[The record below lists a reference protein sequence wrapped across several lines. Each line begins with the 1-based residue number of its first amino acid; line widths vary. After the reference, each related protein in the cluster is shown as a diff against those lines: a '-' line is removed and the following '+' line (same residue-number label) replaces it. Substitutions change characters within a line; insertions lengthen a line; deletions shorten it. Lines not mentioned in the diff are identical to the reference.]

1 VTYRKYRS
9 GPRWLPQSLAMLVL
23 VAVGFVTATT
33 VARAEDPA
41 PATSSSSES
50 ETTATEPA
58 FIAEGIT
65 IAGVDV
71 GGLTADEAA
80 TSLAVSF
87 RRPLP
92 FIFLTRTW
100 SASPSRVGAIPDY
113 DGALAQALAAGPGT
127 QLPLLVR
134 FDHARLLQYVALVDR
149 RYSIA
154 ARNSHVRLRGVR
166 PFVTRSRA
174 GYGISARA
182 LRRAI
187 VAAVK
192 AHGRTAIEVPYARVR
207 PTVTRRN
214 FGPVIVIR
222 RESKK
227 LVLFNGMRRRTAFG
241 VATGQASYPTPL
253 GRYRIVTKQRHPWWY
268 PPNSDWARGAS
279 PIPPG
284 PGNPLGTRWMGLSWG
299 GVGIHGTPDAASI
312 GYSASHGCIRMRIPE
327 AEWLFERVRIG
338 TKVFVVSA

>member
-1 VTYRKYRS
+1 
-9 GPRWLPQSLAMLVL
+9 
-23 VAVGFVTATT
+23 
-33 VARAEDPA
+33 
-41 PATSSSSES
+41 
-50 ETTATEPA
+50 
-58 FIAEGIT
+58 
-65 IAGVDV
+65 
-71 GGLTADEAA
+71 
-80 TSLAVSF
+80 
-87 RRPLP
+87 
-92 FIFLTRTW
+92 
-100 SASPSRVGAIPDY
+100 VGAIPDY
-113 DGALAQALAAGPGT
+113 DGALAQALAAAPGT
-127 QLPLLVR
+127 SIPLAVR
-134 FDHARLLQYVALVDR
+134 IDYARLFPYVARSDR

-154 ARNSHVRLRGVR
+154 ARNSRVKLRGIR

-174 GYGISARA
+174 GYGISARD

-187 VAAVK
+187 VSTVR
-192 AHGRTAIEVPYARVR
+192 AHERSAIEVPYTRVR
-207 PTVTRRN
+207 PAVTRRN
-214 FGPVIVIR
+214 IGPVIVIR

-227 LVLFNGMRRRTAFG
+227 LVLYKGMRKRTVFG
-241 VATGQASYPTPL
+241 VATGQAQYPTPL
-253 GRYRIVTKQRHPWWY
+253 GSYRIVTKQRHPWWY